1 MNHRR
6 VALLGMLLSACSDD
20 TAGNDNVNGAADAA
34 VTPDVPTCSVP
45 ERPYGMTVGQTFP
58 RTSLTDCATEEP
70 YALYD
75 DPEFCANQVT
85 VISLA
90 AGW

>member
-1 MNHRR
+1 MTTRR
-6 VALLGMLLSACSDD
+6 RWALLGMMLSACSDD
-20 TAGNDNVNGAADAA
+20 TAGNDNGAADAA
-34 VTPDVPTCSVP
+34 VQPDAEVCTVP
-45 ERPYGMTVGQTFP
+45 ERPYGMNVGQVFP
-58 RTSLTDCATEEP
+58 RTSVVDCTSEEP